1 MTPPHNYL
9 AVIKVVG
16 IGGGGVNA
24 VNRMIEV
31 GLKGVEFIAINTDAQ
46 ALLMS
51 DADVKLDVGRELT
64 RGLGAG
70 ANPDVGCRAA
80 EDHREEIEEVLKG
93 ADMVFVT
100 AGEGGG
106 TGTGGAPV
114 VANVARSLGALTI
127 GVVTRP
133 FGFEG
138 KRRAAQ
144 AELGI
149 EKLRSEVDTL
159 IVIPN
164 DRLLSISDR
173 HVSVLD
179 AFKAADQVLL
189 SGVQGITD
197 LITTPGLIN
206 LDFADVKSVMS
217 GAGSALM
224 GIGSSRGDDRSV
236 AAAEMAIS
244 SPLLEASIDGAH
256 GVLLSIQGGSDLGL
270 FEINEAA
277 QLVANSA
284 ASDANIIFGAV
295 IDDALGD
302 EVRVTVIAAGFD
314 ETRSS
319 ATAVP
324 AYAARPNAPAPA
336 PFTMTPPAV
345 IAPAASVAG
354 RAGALNSAGS
364 PGGSGSSGG
373 FGSAGGSGSPDG
385 FGPAGPGA
393 GPGPAGAAG
402 AASPHRAAAGLDS
415 AGGTDFAGG
424 TAAAGAMGS
433 ADRADGSGPSGAAAD
448 GFAEFG
454 DGSADAPGRASAR
467 AFVPRPAEPDS
478 AAASRVFD
486 AATTRRRP
494 VVFEEEDDLD
504 VPDFLK

>member
-1 MTPPHNYL
+1 MAAPQNYL

-24 VNRMIEV
+24 VNRMIEE
-31 GLKGVEFIAINTDAQ
+31 GLRGVEFIAINTDAQ

-70 ANPDVGCRAA
+70 ANPDIGSKAA
-80 EDHREEIEEVLKG
+80 QDHRDEIEEVLKG

-114 VANVARSLGALTI
+114 VAEVARNLGALTI

-144 AELGI
+144 ADSGI

-224 GIGSSRGDDRSV
+224 GIGTARGDDRAV

-284 ASDANIIFGAV
+284 APDANIIFGAV

-314 ETRSS
+314 EPQSGRARPRTATYGGAISPAEPSGS
-319 ATAVP
+319 AEWRPFQLSDGKPSAIPSAPVP
-324 AYAARPNAPAPA
+324 AAQS
-336 PFTMTPPAV
+336 
-345 IAPAASVAG
+345 AS
-354 RAGALNSAGS
+354 S
-364 PGGSGSSGG
+364 P
-373 FGSAGGSGSPDG
+373 
-385 FGPAGPGA
+385 
-393 GPGPAGAAG
+393 
-402 AASPHRAAAGLDS
+402 AAGL
-415 AGGTDFAGG
+415 ATGGNGSGG
-424 TAAAGAMGS
+424 ELGS
-433 ADRADGSGPSGAAAD
+433 ASLSPASADASATGSAAAD
-448 GFAEFG
+448 A
-454 DGSADAPGRASAR
+454 GSADAGSHDGTRIDGVPAPRAGSS
-467 AFVPRPAEPDS
+467 D
-478 AAASRVFD
+478 AAAKGSQD
-486 AATTRRRP
+486 GPAKAAGRQAESAGTRRKS
-494 VVFEEEDDLD
+494 VVFEEDDELD